1 MKRIVMMIALVLG
14 VTVFAN
20 AQTKVTKTPEQ
31 KAQHQTVRL
40 QKKLKLTADQSAK
53 VKSILLTRATK
64 VDSLKQLVANGNR
77 KALRAQLKNI
87 AQNTDQQ
94 LKSVFNANQQKSYE
108 AFKAA
113 RKAKAGKKLAEKA

>member
-20 AQTKVTKTPEQ
+20 AQTRVTKTPEQ

-40 QKKLKLTADQSAK
+40 QKKLKLTADQSTK
-53 VKSILLTRATK
+53 VKGILLARATK

-77 KALRAQLKNI
+77 KALRAQRKNI
-87 AQNTDQQ
+87 AQATDQQ